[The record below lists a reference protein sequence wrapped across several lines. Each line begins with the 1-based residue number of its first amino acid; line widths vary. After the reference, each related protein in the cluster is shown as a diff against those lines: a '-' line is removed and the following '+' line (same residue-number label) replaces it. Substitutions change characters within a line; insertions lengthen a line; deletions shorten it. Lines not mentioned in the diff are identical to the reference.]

1 MGRAWVGISG
11 WSYDGWIGDFYPE
24 DLPKKRQLEYA
35 SRHFNSLEI
44 NGSFYSLQRPETYR
58 DWYDRTPNGFLFA
71 VKGSRFITHN
81 KKLGNAETPL
91 ANFFASGVLRLEE
104 KLGPFL
110 WQVPENLRFDEG
122 RVDGFLRL
130 LPRDTEAA
138 SRLARKH
145 DDRVKGR
152 SSLKADRRRRLRHAV
167 EVRHESWLC
176 DEFVGLARRHG
187 VAIAFADSGSWPY
200 VEELTAGFV
209 YLRLHGSPET
219 YASNY
224 GDARLDRY
232 AERIRAWMGGGEPE
246 DAERITDRR
255 PPRRKTRD
263 VYVYF
268 DNDGRGRAPWNV
280 LALAERLGIDWP
292 SKHGADDAEHR

>member
-1 MGRAWVGISG
+1 MARAWVGISG
-11 WSYDGWIGDFYPE
+11 WSYDGWHGDFYPE
-24 DLPKKRQLEYA
+24 DLAKKRQLEYA
-35 SRHFNSLEI
+35 SRRFNSVEI

-58 DWYDRTPNGFLFA
+58 DWRERTPGGFLFA

-81 KKLGNAETPL
+81 KKLGDALTPL

-110 WQVPENLRFDEG
+110 WQVPGNLGFDAPRIEPFFG
-122 RVDGFLRL
+122 L
-130 LPRDTEAA
+130 LPRDAKGAA
-138 SRLARKH
+138 KLARRH

-152 SSLKADRRRRLRHAV
+152 CSMAVDQNRRLRHV
-167 EVRHESWLC
+167 IEVRHESWLC
-176 DEFVGLARRHG
+176 EEFVRLAERHG

-209 YLRLHGSPET
+209 YLRLHGSPLT
-219 YASNY
+219 YSSDY
-224 GDARLDRY
+224 GDARLDDY
-232 AERIRAWMGGGEPE
+232 ASRIRAWIKGQEP
-246 DAERITDRR
+246 DDPKRITDRP

-268 DNDGRGRAPWNV
+268 DNDGRGRAPWNA
-280 LALAERLGIDWP
+280 LALAQKLEIEW
-292 SKHGADDAEHR
+292 ADEKTEGK